1 MDIKER
7 NDFLWNPKLENEQSE
22 FGMIEKEN

>member
-7 NDFLWNPKLENEQSE
+7 NDFLWNPKLENEKSE
-22 FGMIEKEN
+22 FGMIDKEN